1 MGKQLNSQFQKVER
15 PALQTWDDIRKQIKY
30 AMIDRDISN
39 IELGEAVGLSGNYVS
54 SIVSGFI
61 ISKPARKKICD
72 YLNIA
77 YSDTKM

>member
-1 MGKQLNSQFQKVER
+1 MGKQFNPQYLKEEQLS
-15 PALQTWDDIRKQIKY
+15 LQAWADIRKRIKK

-39 IELGEAVGLSGNYVS
+39 IELGEAIGLSGNYVS

-61 ISKPARKKICD
+61 ISKPARAKICD

-77 YSDTKM
+77 YIDTKM

>member
-1 MGKQLNSQFQKVER
+1 MSKQFTSQFLKEDN
-15 PALQTWDDIRKQIKY
+15 PALPVWGDIRKQIKKT
-30 AMIDRDISN
+30 MIDRDISN

-72 YLNIA
+72 YLNIS
-77 YSDTKM
+77 YTDTKM